1 MTSQLQRYSIA
12 DLLGIYDISAHE
24 LAKMA
29 KVHTGTVMRAIFGG
43 QFKTNVTSA
52 EAIADALGMNVEEII
67 WPNGLSNFGRPAHTG
82 SSITKVVQC
91 KQEHILCPVHNVVL
105 PTASS
110 RCDFCA

>member
-1 MTSQLQRYSIA
+1 MIAGFQQYTLA

-52 EAIADALGMNVEEII
+52 EAIADALGVHVEEII
-67 WPNGLSNFGRPAHTG
+67 WPNGLSNFGRPARTG
-82 SSITKVVQC
+82 GPIVKPVECQ
-91 KQEHILCPVHNVVL
+91 QEYTLCPVHNVVL